1 MAINIDDATIK
12 ANIRSLRVGFLIFTN
27 GGGITSIPIM
37 TPKQWRQHIIQDA
50 NTSYQ
55 DLALLW

>member
-37 TPKQWRQHIIQDA
+37 TPKQWRQRIIQDA
-50 NTSYQ
+50 NISY
-55 DLALLW
+55 